1 MTTKSPAE
9 TFGQQAEAA
18 AGKRMSWMDTAARLA
33 GIGVLGGTG
42 YAVRRHLQRQ
52 AAINAQVQWAM
63 NAPETRQQR
72 DVRRAIQEGDA
83 SQNVWTGLVARS
95 AGPHGRRHNAVI
107 QEL

>member
-18 AGKRMSWMDTAARLA
+18 AGKRVSWMDTAARLA

-63 NAPETRQQR
+63 NGGVTRQQR
-72 DVRRAIQEGDA
+72 DVGRALAATGH
-83 SQNVWTGLVARS
+83 VRTGLVARS
-95 AGPHGRRHNAVI
+95 AGPHGRRWT
-107 QEL
+107 EDL